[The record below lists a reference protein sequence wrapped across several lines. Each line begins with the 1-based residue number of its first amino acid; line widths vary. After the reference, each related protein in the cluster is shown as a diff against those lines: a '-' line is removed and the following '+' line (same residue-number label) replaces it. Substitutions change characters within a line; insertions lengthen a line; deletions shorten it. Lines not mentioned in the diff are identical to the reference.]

1 LVRFGYDGKREHDMR
16 DDIRVSDVRWL
27 LGHLGRITDAQI
39 RAGLG
44 ASGATAE
51 EIDCFTMAIR
61 ERINQLRNAA
71 R

>member
-1 LVRFGYDGKREHDMR
+1 M
-16 DDIRVSDVRWL
+16 SDVRWL
-27 LGHLGRITDAQI
+27 LGFVGRITDSQI

-44 ASGATAE
+44 ASGAAAE

-61 ERINQLRNAA
+61 ERMSQLRNAA